1 LTINDLI
8 KLIKIVN
15 NKKIYFV
22 SLFHFSIITFF
33 ILGCGDKPDLSQFP
47 INEPITTIGDTVY
60 IPQYP
65 VIYGFN
71 EPADVFIGNEPLIYV
86 ADKMNNRI
94 AQLDLAGVLISYSDL
109 ILRPRKITQD
119 RNYDLLVIGSVI
131 DTIPPNIL
139 DTVDAVFRF
148 KLRNNNGLL
157 SGVTPTIAFK
167 SNQGTP
173 IPGDHGN
180 FTGISTFQDNYYV
193 VCRSGPNNSSP
204 IDPDNAIFKIDK
216 YDNTLPVP
224 ERLSG
229 FELEG
234 QGLLSLQ
241 QTSSIVTFTYNN
253 TDFIYTQNYAEAV
266 FKVQWCT
273 YDDLEGIYRPKF
285 TPENNVDLLRNGLFT
300 NPQDVTLDQYGN
312 IYVIDAAKDSLFKFT
327 SLGKLKSETFGGTGT
342 NADKFKNPTGVAFF
356 YKTLYICDTGNNRI
370 LRFILSTDIY

>member
-1 LTINDLI
+1 M
-8 KLIKIVN
+8 KK
-15 NKKIYFV
+15 NKKYYQAVFCFIY
-22 SLFHFSIITFF
+22 LFTLLITK
-33 ILGCGDKPDLSQFP
+33 GCGDKPDLSQFP

-60 IPQYP
+60 IPQFP
-65 VIYGFN
+65 VIYGFS
-71 EPADVFIGNEPLIYV
+71 EPADIFIGNEPLIYV

-94 AQLDLAGVLISYSDL
+94 VQLSLAGGLISYSNL

-119 RNYDLLVIGSVI
+119 RNYDLLVIASKI

-139 DTVDAVFRF
+139 DTVDAVFRI

-157 SGVTPTIAFK
+157 SGIAPLVVFK
-167 SNQGTP
+167 STQGTP
-173 IPGDHGN
+173 IPGDHGS
-180 FTGISTFQDNYYV
+180 FTGISAFQDNYYV
-193 VCRSGPNNSSP
+193 VTRSGPNNSSP
-204 IDPDNAIFKIDK
+204 IDPDNAIFRIDK
-216 YDNTLPVP
+216 YDNTQPVP

-253 TDFIYTQNYAEAV
+253 TDFIYTQNYSDAV

-273 YDDLEGIYRPKF
+273 YDDIEAVYRPRF
-285 TPENNVDLLRNGLFT
+285 TPESNIDLLRNGLFT

-312 IYVIDAAKDSLFKFT
+312 IYVIDAAKDSLYKFS